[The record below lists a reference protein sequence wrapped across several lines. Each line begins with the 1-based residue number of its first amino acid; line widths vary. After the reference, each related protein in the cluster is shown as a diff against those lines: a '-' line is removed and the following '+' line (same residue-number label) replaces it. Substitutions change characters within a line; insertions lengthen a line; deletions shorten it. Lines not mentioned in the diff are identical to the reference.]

1 MNKIV
6 KQFEK
11 KIKKMNKELEALW
24 SKYETRDGAY
34 VQIETVSFCSDEEE
48 DKIYLRVEIRWGYCN
63 TENGGNNY
71 QYNRIFYPSVDMFN
85 AMYLEGCME
94 TIVFNEF
101 GD

>member
-1 MNKIV
+1 MNKII

-11 KIKKMNKELEALW
+11 KIKKMNKELEVLW

-34 VQIETVSFCSDEEE
+34 AEIETVSLCRDECESG
-48 DKIYLRVEIRWGYCN
+48 IHLRVEVRWGYYN
-63 TENGGNNY
+63 AENESNNY
-71 QYNRIFYPSVDMFN
+71 QYNRIFYPSIDMLN